1 MVTVKRIDRSPA
13 RLTGG
18 FAVGTGVLAAAPTA
32 TVTPVS
38 LLAGVLGLVLVAAG
52 VGFDRG
58 RQRLV
63 TVGAAVL
70 FSGVLTAGAMG
81 APIELLLVGGTASIL
96 AWDFGQNAISV
107 GEQLGRESRT
117 TRAEIVH
124 AAGSTI
130 VATLTAGVGYAIYRV
145 ASGGQPI
152 VALVFLLIAAIVLVS
167 TLR

>member
-1 MVTVKRIDRSPA
+1 MVAVKPIDRAPA

-18 FAVGTGVLAAAPTA
+18 LAVTTGVLAAVPAA
-32 TVTPVS
+32 TVAPMS
-38 LLAGVLGLVLVAAG
+38 LVAGIIGLVLVAAG
-52 VGFDRG
+52 VGLDRG

-63 TVGAAVL
+63 TLGAAVL
-70 FSGVLTAGAMG
+70 FSAVLAAGATG
-81 APIELLLVGGTASIL
+81 APVEVLLLGGTASIL

-117 TRAEIVH
+117 TRAEVVH

-130 VATLTAGVGYAIYRV
+130 VAALTAGVGYAIFRI

-152 VALVFLLIAAIVLVS
+152 VALVFLLIAVIVLVS